1 MMMLASLQSS
11 NMASR
16 LLQDATAMINCRETE
31 LGDQEALT
39 DAVKSLPDDFRE
51 IDEGNCQE
59 VLLGLHC
66 IFSVCLHIVRF
77 GLLFLKKTMLLNSYH
92 NYAWAETHM

>member
-16 LLQDATAMINCRETE
+16 LLQDATSMINVRETE

-39 DAVKSLPDDFRE
+39 DAVKSLPDDFCE
-51 IDEGNCQE
+51 INEGNCQE

-66 IFSVCLHIVRF
+66 IVF
-77 GLLFLKKTMLLNSYH
+77 
-92 NYAWAETHM
+92 